1 MKPEVS
7 VIIPTYNRCAMVIEA
22 VESVMAQRDVAFEL
36 IVVDDGSSD
45 GTVEQLR
52 DRFAGES
59 RIGLLSIAHSGPAAA
74 RNRGVGVAQAELIAF
89 LDSDDLWMSDKLT
102 RQLAFMRENPAYA
115 IAQTQEIWMRNGRR
129 VNSGRR
135 HRKRG
140 GNIFV
145 DSLRTCLISPS
156 AVIMRR
162 DLFNDAGGF
171 DERLA
176 ACEDYDLWLRL
187 LIDNE
192 TGLLDDALVVRRGGH
207 RDQLSATTPAL
218 DRFRIITL
226 SKLMEMPT
234 LSSARRDAVVEVLVE
249 KCLIY
254 AQGLERRGNIAEAER
269 YRALALEATIAIRAN
284 SEQVALAQ

>member
-1 MKPEVS
+1 
-7 VIIPTYNRCAMVIEA
+7 
-22 VESVMAQRDVAFEL
+22 
-36 IVVDDGSSD
+36 
-45 GTVEQLR
+45 
-52 DRFAGES
+52 
-59 RIGLLSIAHSGPAAA
+59 
-74 RNRGVGVAQAELIAF
+74 VAQAELIAF

>member
-1 MKPEVS
+1 M
-7 VIIPTYNRCAMVIEA
+7 
-22 VESVMAQRDVAFEL
+22 
-36 IVVDDGSSD
+36 
-45 GTVEQLR
+45 
-52 DRFAGES
+52 
-59 RIGLLSIAHSGPAAA
+59 
-74 RNRGVGVAQAELIAF
+74 AQAELIAF